1 MGLAAPNLDDRR
13 FQDLVDD
20 ARRLVQRR
28 CPEWT
33 DHNVSDPGI
42 TLIETF
48 AYLVDQ
54 LLYRLN
60 RVPERSY
67 VTFLELMGVELFPP
81 SAARAPVTLWL
92 TAPMAE
98 DRIVEAGVEVA
109 TRRRRTAESIV
120 FRTIEELAIVSCT
133 RTYVMTGG
141 ADGRPY
147 DQTSELANERPV
159 AAFSS
164 PPDVDDVLYIGL
176 SRAVPNCAVAV
187 HVDCDAEGHGIDPT
201 DPPWVW
207 EALGPD
213 GWARCDVEDR
223 TGGFNQPGDVIVH
236 VPGTHAEAVLEERSA
251 GWIRCRLVAPV
262 GETQTPYTD
271 SPLLHSIGVDTV
283 GGTVMAVHGEDIVDE
298 VVGVSEGVPGQRFL
312 LLRQPVVA
320 AERPVALEI
329 AADDGWEPWSQV
341 QTFGESS
348 PDDRHWHLDANAGTV
363 LFGPAVRLPDGSLRN
378 YGAIPPAGAHIR
390 VRRYRTG
397 GGRAGNIGAHEIV
410 TLRSAIPFIGAVDNR
425 RAAVGGVDGESVEAA
440 KTRGP
445 LVLGTRN
452 RAVTARDY
460 EQLARE
466 ATPEVARVR
475 CLPVDEAG
483 RVAGDTGTA
492 AGVRVMIVPAVSTD
506 ETGRMTFEQLVP
518 SELMMAAVSQYLE
531 ERRMVGAR
539 VVVTPP
545 RYLGVT
551 AVIRLRAR
559 PRADPDEVRA
569 ATLDAL
575 FRYFDPLRGG
585 PDGDGWA
592 FGRPILLGEVFGV
605 AQRVDGVDLIED
617 ARMFPAD
624 PISGQRGEAITR
636 IDLDP
641 DSLAF
646 SYGHQVQVL
655 T

>member
-1 MGLAAPNLDDRR
+1 MSLMAPNLDDRR

-48 AYLVDQ
+48 AYIVDQ
-54 LLYRLN
+54 LIYRLN

-81 SAARAPVTLWL
+81 AAAKAPVTFWL
-92 TAPMAE
+92 TAPLDE
-98 DRIVEAGVEVA
+98 DRVVEAGTEVA
-109 TRRRRTAESIV
+109 TRRRRNAEAIV
-120 FRTIEELAIVSCT
+120 FRTIEDLTIVSCT
-133 RTYVMTGG
+133 RTYVMTAGG
-141 ADGRPY
+141 DGRPY
-147 DQTSELANERPV
+147 DQSNELLNERPV

-164 PPDVDDVLYIGL
+164 PPQVGDALYIGL
-176 SRAVPNCAVAV
+176 SRATPSCAVAIR
-187 HVDCDAEGHGIDPT
+187 VDCDTEGHGIDPT

-207 EALGPD
+207 EALGTD
-213 GWARCDVEDR
+213 GWERCEVEDS
-223 TGGFNQPGDVIVH
+223 TGGFNQPGTVIVH
-236 VPGTHAEAVLEERSA
+236 VPDGHVEAVLEERSA
-251 GWIRCRLVAPV
+251 GWLRCRLVDT
-262 GETQTPYTD
+262 ERENQTPYTD
-271 SPLLHSIGVDTV
+271 SPLLRAVSASTV
-283 GGTVMAVHGEDIVDE
+283 GGTVTAVHGEDIVDE
-298 VVGVSEGVPGQRFL
+298 VVGVSEGVPGQRFP
-312 LLRQPVVA
+312 LLRRPVVA
-320 AERPVALEI
+320 SEKPIVVEVAGP
-329 AADDGWEPWSQV
+329 DGWEPWEQV
-341 QTFGESS
+341 QSFGESG
-348 PDDRHWHLDANAGTV
+348 PEDRHWRLSASEGAIV
-363 LFGPAVRLPDGSLRN
+363 FGPTVRMPDGSLRN
-378 YGAIPPAGAHIR
+378 YGAIPPSGAHIR

-397 GGRAGNIGAHEIV
+397 GGRVGNVAAHEIV
-410 TLRSAIPFIGAVDNR
+410 TLRSAIPFIGSVDNR
-425 RAAVGGVDGESVEAA
+425 KPAAGGVDGESVEAA

-475 CLPVDEAG
+475 CLTVDEAG
-483 RVAGDTGTA
+483 NAVTDPGAA
-492 AGVRVMIVPAVSTD
+492 AGVRVLVVPAVP
-506 ETGRMTFEQLVP
+506 TGEDGRITFDQLVP
-518 SELMMAAVSQYLE
+518 GEELMRTVQRYLD

-539 VVVTPP
+539 VLLTPP

-551 AVIRLRAR
+551 AVLRLRAK
-559 PRADPDEVRA
+559 PNADPEEVRQR
-569 ATLDAL
+569 TLDAL
-575 FRYFDPLRGG
+575 YRYFDPLHGG

-605 AQRVDGVDLIED
+605 AQRVEGVDLIED

-624 PISGQRGEAITR
+624 PITGQRGESITR